1 MSICTALWI
10 GKTRCWAV
18 HITAKRS
25 PWSRCRPGWIPP
37 AAFKPYITDVGQVLR
52 EALSCGKNVLMEAQL
67 GALRDLDYGIY
78 PYTSSSSPLA
88 GYAPIGCGLPS
99 IKLDK
104 DDYHLLRYYNM
115 LVVNR
120 PASLFLQ

>member
-1 MSICTALWI
+1 MEQMQAWLDTYGSVL
-10 GKTRCWAV
+10 
-18 HITAKRS
+18 
-25 PWSRCRPGWIPP
+25 
-37 AAFKPYITDVGQVLR
+37 KPYITDVGQVLR

-104 DDYHLLRYYNM
+104 DDYHLCGG
-115 LVVNR
+115 R
-120 PASLFLQ
+120 PVRRRIGRR